1 MQYSSFG
8 TVLEYEQTYGDFFGV
23 FLYLF
28 LAFLVSNSAI
38 LSSDSREYFVNFL
51 SSALKKKQLVC
62 SAAACKRG
70 CDLIKANQKQRNK

>member
-8 TVLEYEQTYGDFFGV
+8 TVLEYEQSHGDFFGV

-38 LSSDSREYFVNFL
+38 FL
-51 SSALKKKQLVC
+51 RIAVIV
-62 SAAACKRG
+62 
-70 CDLIKANQKQRNK
+70 DPQRLLELQQ